1 LNLRRL
7 EDGLGPRGFLHRL
20 DLLFHGLE
28 SCGEYGPGQLGY
40 VLAIADSGCDPFR
53 RTNEMLC
60 PFVSLLACAQRHAA
74 RIESDELPPEVM
86 IGDVPSWAFDVYS
99 REGRA
104 ALARF
109 SKLMRPPLDGYGA
122 TSARRA
128 DSHSSGISSSGS
140 RAALSSIECDGRRL
154 TSFAARSIRSARA
167 AAAPTQPKPST

>member
-1 LNLRRL
+1 
-7 EDGLGPRGFLHRL
+7 
-20 DLLFHGLE
+20 
-28 SCGEYGPGQLGY
+28 LGY

-60 PFVSLLACAQRHAA
+60 PFVSLLACEQRHAA

-109 SKLMRPPLDGYGA
+109 LELMCPLLDGYGA

-128 DSHSSGISSSGS
+128 DSHSSAISSSGS
-140 RAALSSIECDGRRL
+140 RAGSSRWPLADELRRQADVECSGPD
-154 TSFAARSIRSARA
+154 TSDDTQILELMRDDLPLLNEAKVAVMG
-167 AAAPTQPKPST
+167 APRG